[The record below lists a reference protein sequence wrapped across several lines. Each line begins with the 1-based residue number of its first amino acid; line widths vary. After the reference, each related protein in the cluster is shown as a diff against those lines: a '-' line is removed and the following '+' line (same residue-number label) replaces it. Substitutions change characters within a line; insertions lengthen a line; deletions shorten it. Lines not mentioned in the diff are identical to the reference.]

1 MMKQTSYTIPLQTND
16 YSKYPYMDLSK
27 HFFKSI
33 TFTHTLICF
42 NTVCILVLILTL
54 LWKKA
59 GFEQAAQQTNT
70 NNVQIYCPI
79 QEQTCI
85 IKTEQGVIELSV
97 AVPIQPLVP
106 FTVTLKSADIAIS
119 EAKLRF
125 EGLDEYMGINQF
137 RFETSA
143 DDSQTWQLQGSIPV
157 CTIVSKTWRVTLN
170 IQNQL
175 DNSYKSY
182 WFTLKII

>member
-1 MMKQTSYTIPLQTND
+1 MIAT
-16 YSKYPYMDLSK
+16 K
-27 HFFKSI
+27 HFLKSI

-42 NTVCILVLILTL
+42 NTVCILILILTF

-59 GFEQAAQQTNT
+59 GFEQAAQKTNI
-70 NNVQIYCPI
+70 NNAQIYCPI

-85 IKTEQGVIELSV
+85 IKIEQGFIELSV
-97 AVPIQPLVP
+97 AAPIQPLIP
-106 FTVTLKSADIAIS
+106 FTMTLKSTDIAIS

-137 RFETSA
+137 RFETST
-143 DDSQTWQLQGSIPV
+143 DDSQTWQLRGSIPV

-170 IQNQL
+170 IQHQL